1 MPSCQCCGIEDQF
14 DRERAEQDLRRYRR
28 RGPLPTTRRLLRALG
43 ARPRPDATVLDIGGG
58 VGVIHYELL
67 RRGFAGATHVDRSQA
82 FIEVAR
88 REAASAGHADRV
100 QFVHGDFRVVAASL
114 DPADVVT
121 LDRVV
126 CCDPDFASLLP
137 LAADRAR
144 QTLGLSFPRDRWY
157 VRFFVYVSNVWR
169 RVRGSD
175 FRVYVHSPA
184 AMDALL
190 RRLGLHR
197 TQTDGTLVWAIEVW
211 ERDRSCGLD
220 HRQLQ
225 VQ

>member
-157 VRFFVYVSNVWR
+157 VRFSVYVSNVWR

>member
-1 MPSCQCCGIEDQF
+1 VPSCQCGGIEDQF
-14 DRERAEQDLRRYRR
+14 DRKRAEQDLRRYHR

-43 ARPRPDATVLDIGGG
+43 ERPRTDATVLDIGGG
-58 VGVIHYELL
+58 VGVIHHELL

-88 REAASAGHADRV
+88 REASSVGHAGRV
-100 QFVHGDFRVVAASL
+100 DFVHGDFRAVATSL

-144 QTLGLSFPRDRWY
+144 HTLGLSFPHDRWY
-157 VRFFVYVSNVWR
+157 VRVFVSVSNAWR

-175 FRVYVHSPA
+175 FRVYVHTPA

-197 TQTDGTLVWAIEVW
+197 TQTDATLVWAIEVW
-211 ERDRSCGLD
+211 ERAL
-220 HRQLQ
+220 
-225 VQ
+225 

>member
-14 DRERAEQDLRRYRR
+14 DRERAERDLRHYHR
-28 RGPLPTTRRLLRALG
+28 RGPLQTTRRLLRALSERH
-43 ARPRPDATVLDIGGG
+43 RPGLTVLDIGGG
-58 VGVIHYELL
+58 VGVIHHELL

-82 FIEVAR
+82 FIDVAR
-88 REAASAGHADRV
+88 REAASVGHAGRV
-100 QFVHGDFRVVAASL
+100 EFVHGDFRGVATSL
-114 DPADVVT
+114 ATADVVT

-144 QTLGLSFPRDRWY
+144 HTLGLSFPVDRWY
-157 VRFFVYVSNVWR
+157 VRWFVSVSNAWR
-169 RVRGSD
+169 WVRGSD

-190 RRLGLHR
+190 RHLGLHR
-197 TQTDGTLVWAIEVW
+197 THSEATIVWSIEVW
-211 ERDRSCGLD
+211 VRAL
-220 HRQLQ
+220 
-225 VQ
+225 

>member
-14 DRERAEQDLRRYRR
+14 DRARAEQDLRHYHR

-43 ARPRPDATVLDIGGG
+43 ERPATGATVLDIGGG
-58 VGVIHYELL
+58 VGVIHHELL
-67 RRGFAGATHVDRSQA
+67 RRGFTGATHVDRSRA
-82 FIEVAR
+82 FIDVAR
-88 REAASAGHADRV
+88 QEAASVGHAGRV
-100 QFVHGDFRVVAASL
+100 EFVHGDFRAVAASL
-114 DPADVVT
+114 QPADVVT

-144 QTLGLSFPRDRWY
+144 HTLALSFPRDRWY
-157 VRFFVYVSNVWR
+157 VRWFVSISNGWR

-190 RRLGLHR
+190 RQLGLHR
-197 TQTDGTLVWAIEVW
+197 TRADATMVWSIELW
-211 ERDRSCGLD
+211 ERTL
-220 HRQLQ
+220 
-225 VQ
+225 